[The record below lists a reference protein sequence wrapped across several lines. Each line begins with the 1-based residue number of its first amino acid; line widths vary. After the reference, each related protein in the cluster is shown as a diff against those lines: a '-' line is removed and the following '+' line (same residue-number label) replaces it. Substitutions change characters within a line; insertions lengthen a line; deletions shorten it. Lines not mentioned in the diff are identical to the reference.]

1 MIFPALADRF
11 FTTSATWE
19 VQEREGKMEQEGRWN
34 ARVRGASEESREGA
48 VSRGRT
54 HRWCGMP

>member
-1 MIFPALADRF
+1 MADRF

-19 VQEREGKMEQEGRWN
+19 AQEREGKMEQEGRWN
-34 ARVRGASEESREGA
+34 ARVLGASEESREGA